1 MDSKD
6 SSIADR
12 EREYRIQ
19 TVLDDRAECATPP
32 VPAQPEE
39 DDR

>member
-6 SSIADR
+6 SSTADR

-19 TVLDDRAECATPP
+19 AVLDDRAECAPP
-32 VPAQPEE
+32 PAPPEE
-39 DDR
+39 DA